1 MNLFFLM
8 KMTYWKTIIL
18 LGIKLML
25 ILKKNLIARLFRIKN
40 FLKTNIKFY
49 VDEVPGIYVKEIPKE
64 NLDPNCLA
72 RISLD

>member
-40 FLKTNIKFY
+40 FLKINIKYY
-49 VDEVPGIYVKEIPKE
+49 VDEVPGFYVKEIPKE

-72 RISLD
+72 RIS

>member
-18 LGIKLML
+18 LGIKLIL

-40 FLKTNIKFY
+40 FLKTNIKYY
-49 VDEVPGIYVKEIPKE
+49 VDEDPGFYVKEIPKE

-72 RISLD
+72 RIRLD

>member
-40 FLKTNIKFY
+40 FLKTNIKYY
-49 VDEVPGIYVKEIPKE
+49 VDEVPGFYVKEIPKE

>member
-1 MNLFFLM
+1 
-8 KMTYWKTIIL
+8 
-18 LGIKLML
+18 ML

-40 FLKTNIKFY
+40 FLKTNIKY
-49 VDEVPGIYVKEIPKE
+49 YGDEFPGFYVKEIPKE

>member
-40 FLKTNIKFY
+40 FLKINIKYY
-49 VDEVPGIYVKEIPKE
+49 VDEVPGFYVKEIPKE

>member
-40 FLKTNIKFY
+40 FLKTNIKYY
-49 VDEVPGIYVKEIPKE
+49 VDEVPGFYVKEIPKE

-72 RISLD
+72 RIS

>member
-40 FLKTNIKFY
+40 FLKTNIKYY
-49 VDEVPGIYVKEIPKE
+49 VDEVPGFYVKEIPKE

-72 RISLD
+72 RISLG

>member
-1 MNLFFLM
+1 
-8 KMTYWKTIIL
+8 MTYWKTIIL
-18 LGIKLML
+18 LGIKLIL

-40 FLKTNIKFY
+40 FLKTNIKYY
-49 VDEVPGIYVKEIPKE
+49 VDEVPGFYVKEIPKE

>member
-8 KMTYWKTIIL
+8 KMTYWKSIIL

-40 FLKTNIKFY
+40 FLKTNIKYY
-49 VDEVPGIYVKEIPKE
+49 VDEVPGFYVKEIPKE

>member
-1 MNLFFLM
+1 M

-40 FLKTNIKFY
+40 FLKTNIKYY
-49 VDEVPGIYVKEIPKE
+49 VDEVPGFYVKEIPKE

>member
-1 MNLFFLM
+1 
-8 KMTYWKTIIL
+8 MTYWKTIIL
-18 LGIKLML
+18 LGIKLIV

-40 FLKTNIKFY
+40 FLKTNIKYY
-49 VDEVPGIYVKEIPKE
+49 VDEVPGFYVKEIPKE

>member
-40 FLKTNIKFY
+40 FLKTNRKY
-49 VDEVPGIYVKEIPKE
+49 YGDEVPGFYVKEIPKE

>member
-18 LGIKLML
+18 LGIKLIV

-40 FLKTNIKFY
+40 FLKTNIKYY
-49 VDEVPGIYVKEIPKE
+49 VDEVPGFYVKEIPKE

>member
-40 FLKTNIKFY
+40 FLKANIKYY
-49 VDEVPGIYVKEIPKE
+49 VDEVPGFYVKEIPKE

>member
-40 FLKTNIKFY
+40 FLKTNIKYY
-49 VDEVPGIYVKEIPKE
+49 VDEVPGFYVKEIP
-64 NLDPNCLA
+64 
-72 RISLD
+72 

>member
-25 ILKKNLIARLFRIKN
+25 ILKKNLIARLFRIKI
-40 FLKTNIKFY
+40 FLKTNIKYY
-49 VDEVPGIYVKEIPKE
+49 VDEVPGFYVKEIPKE